1 MSDLVSI
8 NVMLKKDT
16 SPGYEEGDQ
25 EVIIQVVMKNDKNEF
40 SRMEQILKFE
50 DDMLSEQI
58 ASYVAMNL
66 ETLICDMSED
76 LA

>member
-16 SPGYEEGDQ
+16 SPGYEKGDQ

-50 DDMLSEQI
+50 DDILSEQI